1 MKIMGEKTGK
11 SYISNASQ
19 RVGPTEEECCAEM
32 EITVRMGPRRRNWKK
47 CRGNIVRR
55 MMPMKLIRP
64 AIIHGAET
72 LAKTKRQEDGIKV
85 NEMRMLR
92 WIYG

>member
-1 MKIMGEKTGK
+1 MLCGNGDHSANGSTAEKLEEMQGE
-11 SYISNASQ
+11 YRAQNDAY
-19 RVGPTEEECCAEM
+19 E
-32 EITVRMGPRRRNWKK
+32 
-47 CRGNIVRR
+47 
-55 MMPMKLIRP
+55 LIRP